1 MKKFALI
8 FACMSILSACSKS
21 YEENWEDLRV
31 DYLALNFPSNISKS
45 SIVVYYSGTWTAEL
59 TDNTGWIT
67 IDRTSGAGV
76 STIEFQFSENL
87 GLSRA
92 ATLTIYGG
100 QETKTIPIVQK
111 AGIANPRIEFS
122 QRTCSFPAG
131 SYEILL
137 PFDSNIP
144 SEFFNSAKIACRNE
158 GTDVNWLSEI
168 TLTKTVET
176 VPDDKKDQ
184 FPNGNRRYISALVSS
199 NTDGALRNA
208 DLFITLED
216 AAKVVYKD
224 SISLSQTDEAAY
236 INIQGK
242 DVANRDGGERSVTL
256 SSNLGS
262 ILSDAEI
269 IVSYPDAD
277 NSNFV
282 SDVRIESNTL
292 KYILSE
298 NNTGETRNATIALEY
313 TDKAGVTTTTNPC
326 LNIEQNL
333 FSGSFADIEFTTAN
347 ELLVWNGSYSDWKAS
362 DNIKLGADI
371 DLQGQVW
378 IGRDFAG
385 TFDGQGHK
393 IYNYRIN
400 GDTNAG
406 FFTSLSGDASVSNLI
421 LGSSD
426 GLAYDGTSVIT
437 TQSSTGAVYVGGLAG
452 KISDNATVSN
462 VDNFAKINLEH
473 NTTVGK
479 LYVGGLTGE
488 YSSSAAVTRFRNH
501 GTISN
506 AAEADEM
513 YIGGVLGNTS
523 VAAVLNNCENYGN
536 INNSGTC
543 NAAYSSNTAS
553 GASMTSGVIGLCSA
567 AAQLNGCVN
576 EGRIENT
583 SNSVYITVAGFIGL
597 NKSAAATMTG
607 CYNKG
612 YVGST
617 PVSNNANQ
625 LIRIA
630 GFVAHS
636 TVNGTKLDNCSN
648 TGTIMLEN
656 SHTILRNWTGGA
668 FGYCRAVVIS
678 GCTFNA
684 EVARGTVSGG
694 KIGAL
699 IGQDETA
706 GGVVEKNRIAGK
718 VDDTVL
724 TADNFLSYIV
734 GLKNGSY
741 TTSLAESNN
750 SFLTE

>member
-8 FACMSILSACSKS
+8 FACMSIVVACSKP

-31 DYLALNFPSNISKS
+31 DYLALNFPSNINKS
-45 SIVVYYSGTWTAEL
+45 SIVVYYSGAWTAEL
-59 TDNTGWIT
+59 TDNDGWIS
-67 IDRTSGAGV
+67 IDRSSGSGV
-76 STIEFQFSENL
+76 ATIEFQFSENL

-111 AGIANPRIEFS
+111 AGIANPRIEFA
-122 QRTCSFPAG
+122 QREYSFPAG
-131 SYEILL
+131 TYEILL

-144 SEFFNSAKIACRNE
+144 SEFFNSAKIAFRNE
-158 GTDVNWLSEI
+158 GTEVDWVSEI
-168 TLTKTVET
+168 TLKQTVEP
-176 VPDDKKDQ
+176 VPDEKKAQ
-184 FPNGNRRYISALVSS
+184 FPSGNRRYISAIVAANS
-199 NTDGALRNA
+199 DIALREA
-208 DLFITLED
+208 ALSITLED
-216 AAKVVYKD
+216 AAKVIYKD
-224 SISLSQTDEAAY
+224 SVEFSQTNEAAY
-236 INIQGK
+236 FNIQEK
-242 DVANRDGGERSVTL
+242 DVANRNGGERSVTL
-256 SSNLGS
+256 NTNLS
-262 ILSDAEI
+262 AVLSDAEI
-269 IVSYPDAD
+269 TVSYPDPD
-277 NSNFV
+277 NSDFV
-282 SDVRIESNTL
+282 SDIRIEGNTL
-292 KYILSE
+292 KYILAE
-298 NNTGETRNATIALEY
+298 NSTGETRNATIALEY

-347 ELLVWNGSYSDWKAS
+347 ELLAWNGSYSDWKAS

-378 IGRDFAG
+378 TGRDFAG

-400 GDTNAG
+400 GDTSTG

-426 GLAYDGTSVIT
+426 GLVYDGTSVIT
-437 TQSSTGAVYVGGLAG
+437 TQSPTGTVYVGGLAG

-473 NTTVGK
+473 NTALGK

-488 YSSSAAVTRFRNH
+488 YTSSAAVTRFRNH

-506 AAEADEM
+506 AADAAEM
-513 YIGGVLGNTS
+513 YIGGVIGNTS
-523 VAAVLNNCENYGN
+523 VAVVLNNCENYGN

-543 NAAYSSNTAS
+543 TAAYSNNTAS

-612 YVGST
+612 YIGCT
-617 PVSNNANQ
+617 PVNNNANQ

-648 TGTIMLEN
+648 TGNIKLEN
-656 SHTILRNWTGGA
+656 GHTILRNWTGGA
-668 FGYCRAVVIS
+668 FGYCRAIVIS

-684 EVARGTVSGG
+684 EVSRGTVSGG

-718 VDDTVL
+718 VDNTVL
-724 TADNFLSYIV
+724 TAENFLNYVI
-734 GLKNGSY
+734 GLKSGSY

>member
-1 MKKFALI
+1 M
-8 FACMSILSACSKS
+8 
-21 YEENWEDLRV
+21 
-31 DYLALNFPSNISKS
+31 DYLALNFPSNINKS
-45 SIVVYYSGTWTAEL
+45 SIVIYYSGAWTAEL
-59 TDNTGWIT
+59 TDNDGWIS
-67 IDRTSGAGV
+67 IDRSSGSGV
-76 STIEFQFSENL
+76 ATIEFQFSENL

-111 AGIANPRIEFS
+111 AGIANPRIEFA
-122 QRTCSFPAG
+122 QREYSFPAG
-131 SYEILL
+131 TYEILL

-144 SEFFNSAKIACRNE
+144 SEFFNSAKIAFRNDGAE
-158 GTDVNWLSEI
+158 VDWVSEI
-168 TLTKTVET
+168 TLKQTVEP
-176 VPDDKKDQ
+176 VPDEKKAQ
-184 FPNGNRRYISALVSS
+184 FPSGNRRYISAIVAANS
-199 NTDGALRNA
+199 DIALREA
-208 DLFITLED
+208 ALSITLED
-216 AAKVVYKD
+216 AAKVVYRD
-224 SISLSQTDEAAY
+224 SVEFSQTNEAAY
-236 INIQGK
+236 FNIQEK
-242 DVANRDGGERSVTL
+242 DVANRNGGERSVTL
-256 SSNLGS
+256 NTNLS
-262 ILSDAEI
+262 AVLSDAEI
-269 IVSYPDAD
+269 IVAYPDPD
-277 NSNFV
+277 NSDFV

-298 NNTGETRNATIALEY
+298 NSTGETRNATIALEY

-347 ELLVWNGSYSDWKAS
+347 ELLAWNGSYSDWKAS

-378 IGRDFAG
+378 TGRDFAG

-400 GDTNAG
+400 GDTSTG

-426 GLAYDGTSVIT
+426 GLTYDGTSVIT

-473 NTTVGK
+473 NTDVGK

-506 AAEADEM
+506 AAVAAEI
-513 YIGGVLGNTS
+513 YVGGVLGNTS
-523 VAAVLNNCENYGN
+523 AAVVLNNCENYGN

-543 NAAYSSNTAS
+543 TAAYSSNTAS

-612 YVGST
+612 YIGCT

-625 LIRIA
+625 LVRIA

-636 TVNGTKLDNCSN
+636 TINGTKLDNCSN

-656 SHTILRNWTGGA
+656 SHTIFRNWTGGA
-668 FGYCRAVVIS
+668 FGYCKAVVIS

-684 EVARGTVSGG
+684 EVSRGTVTGG